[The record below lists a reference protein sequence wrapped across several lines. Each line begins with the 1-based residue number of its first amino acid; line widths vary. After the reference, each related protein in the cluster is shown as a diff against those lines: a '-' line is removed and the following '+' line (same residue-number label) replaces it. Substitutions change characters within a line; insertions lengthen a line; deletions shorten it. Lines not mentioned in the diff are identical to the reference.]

1 VIETFAIQDWLFST
15 AFGRY
20 DIDLAKSGVQF
31 QLVEDVDIAP
41 DWDLD
46 YVPDRGLYEA
56 RAAVARLYGGATSAV
71 RVAIANGAQ
80 EALYLFYRSLL
91 APGDHVITTVPG
103 WQQSWAVPRHMGC
116 HASLLSWT
124 PGAPLDVDALEALV
138 DPTTRLV
145 VLTSPG
151 NPSGC
156 RIGDREWSQVLE
168 VAARHGA
175 WILADEEFAV
185 DFRNSVIHRYDRA
198 ISVSGLSKTYGMA
211 GLRFGWAATGSAA
224 GAELVERMVN
234 YKRYTS
240 ISNSVLSERVAIG
253 ALAQHRGYIS
263 RYLAMLEDGREL
275 LDDFAATTEDLVEL
289 VSPEGTPFAWFNLK
303 PLILSRASS
312 IELAERLLET
322 ERVLVMPAEVFGS
335 EGGFRLTYAR
345 PRDVLVE
352 GLARLKRSLT
362 TLAAPLRA

>member
-1 VIETFAIQDWLFST
+1 VIETFAIQDWLFSS
-15 AFGRY
+15 ALGRY

-31 QLVEDVDIAP
+31 QLVDDLAIGPE
-41 DWDLD
+41 WSLD
-46 YVPDRGLYEA
+46 YAPDRGLLEA
-56 RAAVARLYGGATSAV
+56 RAAVARQYGGATSSE

-91 APGDHVITTVPG
+91 AAGDHVITTVPG

-116 HASLLSWT
+116 SVSLLSWT
-124 PGAPLDVDALEALV
+124 PGTPLDVDALETLV
-138 DPTTRLV
+138 GPKTRLV

-151 NPSGC
+151 NPSGR
-156 RIGDREWSQVLE
+156 RIGGREWSQAVD
-168 VAARHGA
+168 VADLHGA

-185 DFRNSVIHRYDRA
+185 DFRGSVIHRYDRA

-211 GLRFGWAATGSAA
+211 GLRFGWAAAGSAA
-224 GAELVERMVN
+224 GAEIIERMVN

-240 ISNSVLSERVAIG
+240 ISNSVLSERIAIG
-253 ALAQHRGYIS
+253 ALAEHRGHVA
-263 RYLAMLEDGREL
+263 RYSALLEGGREL
-275 LDDFAATTEDLVEL
+275 LDDFASTTQDLVEL

-303 PLILSRASS
+303 PPISSRASS
-312 IELAERLLET
+312 IDVVERLLEA

-345 PRDVLVE
+345 PRDVLVD
-352 GLARLKRSLT
+352 GFARLKRSLT
-362 TLAAPLRA
+362 TEAAR